1 MGLYTVAKHWN
12 IGNQMSEAMYAAC
25 GIIWRVVVDH
35 NRMESEMKRL
45 RRSISKQNTEIT
57 EKPVAGI
64 TE

>member
-12 IGNQMSEAMYAAC
+12 IDNQTSEAMYAAC

-35 NRMESEMKRL
+35 NRMELEMKRL
-45 RRSISKQNTEIT
+45 RGSISKWNTEIT
-57 EKPVAGI
+57 KKPVAGI